1 MNQKK
6 KNLRNERGQS
16 LVELAISLIMLLTL
30 LAGAVDFGMALYSY
44 VSLRDAAQEGA
55 LYASIDPLNETEI
68 SSRVASSS
76 SSPVDL
82 ANDLEETGEGVT
94 VIIITTSGEIPVAS
108 ATTSN
113 ACEGNGA
120 AVRVEVSYRY
130 HLIMPLLP
138 EILGVTEIPLT
149 ASVTDAI
156 LQPPC

>member
-1 MNQKK
+1 MDKNRKK
-6 KNLRNERGQS
+6 TQTEQGQS
-16 LVELAISLIMLLTL
+16 LVELAISLIILLTL

-55 LYASIDPLNETEI
+55 LYASIDPLNATEI
-68 SSRVASSS
+68 TNRVTSSS

-94 VIIITTSGEIPVAS
+94 IIIITTSGEIPVAS

-120 AVRVEVSYRY
+120 AVRVEVSYLY

-138 EILGVTEIPLT
+138 EILGVSEIPLT

-156 LQPPC
+156 LSPPC